1 MHRGDNNT
9 FVDDKM
15 ATNSSPAIHLH
26 LLVMPSATLI
36 LGWPWDMLW
45 ATGHWQHDTGRG
57 AEKCLCGGACP
68 ELLSEPCERRCVHSL
83 LPPDSQVSVTG
94 LDVQQALVHDSCD
107 FLLTFNSSPWNTWSS
122 SKYPVSMCNVQALSW
137 APE

>member
-26 LLVMPSATLI
+26 LLVIPSATLI

-45 ATGHWQHDTGRG
+45 AMGHWQHDTGRG

-68 ELLSEPCERRCVHSL
+68 ELLSEPCERRCVNSL
-83 LPPDSQVSVTG
+83 LTHDSQVSVTG
-94 LDVQQALVHDSCD
+94 LDVQQHSYMTAVV
-107 FLLTFNSSPWNTWSS
+107 SS
-122 SKYPVSMCNVQALSW
+122 SRSTPPFGTRGPPANIL
-137 APE
+137 